1 MDGTWVVRVWNGY
14 GTGSGTKRPTPAQLC
29 HHEAHLYQ
37 NWQCGARV
45 AQQAILR
52 LLACQLATAKRIS
65 TIKHHSC
72 ATAGSNCKWCRRK
85 TCHRLR
91 GREGYKQSI
100 LRLPADNSQA
110 HPYHHTTNA
119 AGTDLPTQSQG
130 LGIVNLFLHVH
141 THVCMCA
148 QVCAYKCKIRLH
160 IFRCIYIYINT
171 YIYIYII
178 TYGSEVWN
186 RGMERILQG
195 GMERG
200 YGTGVVPEL
209 VPDLLFWLAPI
220 SVWFNTFKILH
231 TCKFIPNTG

>member
-1 MDGTWVVRVWNGY
+1 MVQ
-14 GTGSGTKRPTPAQLC
+14 AQ
-29 HHEAHLYQ
+29 
-37 NWQCGARV
+37 
-45 AQQAILR
+45 
-52 LLACQLATAKRIS
+52 
-65 TIKHHSC
+65 
-72 ATAGSNCKWCRRK
+72 

-130 LGIVNLFLHVH
+130 SGIVNLFLHVH

-160 IFRCIYIYINT
+160 IFRCIYIYI
-171 YIYIYII
+171 I

-200 YGTGVVPEL
+200 YGTGVWNGCGPGACSGPPIL
-209 VPDLLFWLAPI
+209 TCTHIYIYIDLY
-220 SVWFNTFKILH
+220 TFL
-231 TCKFIPNTG
+231 CV